1 MRAALA
7 AIGVAAVDGIV
18 FDLGVSSF
26 QLDQGERGFSFQVD
40 GPLDMRMSRSGPSAA
55 DLVQELSEPELA
67 RLLFTLGDEPQAR
80 SVARAIVKAREVA
93 PLTTT
98 AALAAVV
105 ARAKGGRQG
114 PRDPAT
120 RTFQALRMAVND
132 EMGELERGLVAAEAL
147 LRPGGRLVVVSFHS
161 GEDGAVKAFVNRHG
175 GRQPQ
180 PSRHL
185 PPVAFASPR
194 WRWVKSGVIKPSTDE
209 TRRQPTSALG
219 ATAGGR
225 TAGGRSRRSFRRR
238 GGRFMAARRVSL
250 GYLASSVLLALG
262 AAAATFQLKYAVRD
276 LEHELAATRARIER
290 ERWAIQSARADL
302 EYLIR
307 PDRVVLQASQLG
319 MVEARGGRLASAV
332 QLPDWAQL
340 QWSKAP
346 MSAMLPSGVAVELR
360 AKPMALSLDL
370 DLGPD

>member
-1 MRAALA
+1 MAHRPVLLDQALDALRLQDGGIFVDATFGGGGYSRAMLAAAACRVIALDRDPDAVARGAALAADHPSFAILHAPFGEMRVALA
-7 AIGVAAVDGIV
+7 AIGVTAVDGIV

-55 DLVQELSEPELA
+55 DLVQELSEHELA
-67 RLLFTLGDEPQAR
+67 RLLFTLGGEPQAR
-80 SVARAIVKAREVA
+80 SVARAIVKAREAA
-93 PLTTT
+93 PLTST

-132 EMGELERGLVAAEAL
+132 EMGELERGLIAAEAL

-194 WRWVKSGVIKPSTDE
+194 WRWVKSGVIRPNTDE
-209 TRRQPTSALG
+209 IAANPRARSARLRVAERLAG
-219 ATAGGR
+219 A
-225 TAGGRSRRSFRRR
+225 
-238 GGRFMAARRVSL
+238 
-250 GYLASSVLLALG
+250 G
-262 AAAATFQLKYAVRD
+262 AASD
-276 LEHELAATRARIER
+276 DGEEGSWPLAA
-290 ERWAIQSARADL
+290 
-302 EYLIR
+302 
-307 PDRVVLQASQLG
+307 
-319 MVEARGGRLASAV
+319 
-332 QLPDWAQL
+332 
-340 QWSKAP
+340 
-346 MSAMLPSGVAVELR
+346 
-360 AKPMALSLDL
+360 
-370 DLGPD
+370 